1 MCQCSG
7 LLVGGGVH
15 FVGYVGVAEEGD
27 LTVFQEVDL
36 MCEERELWCEVK
48 AWKTLVTDNEE
59 VGSERC
65 ETSSSPPRSDLKTL
79 LIVSN

>member
-1 MCQCSG
+1 M
-7 LLVGGGVH
+7 V
-15 FVGYVGVAEEGD
+15 FIFIGYAGVAEEGD

-65 ETSSSPPRSDLKTL
+65 ELTQQPATLRPANTDCVQLKVIL
-79 LIVSN
+79 L